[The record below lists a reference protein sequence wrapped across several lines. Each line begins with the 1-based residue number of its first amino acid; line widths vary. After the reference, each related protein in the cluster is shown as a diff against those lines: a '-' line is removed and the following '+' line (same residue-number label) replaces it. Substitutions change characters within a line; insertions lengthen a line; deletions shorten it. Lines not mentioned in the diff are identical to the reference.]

1 MRAASVLLRNRK
13 ATPFSVYIHWP
24 YCESKCTYC
33 NFNKYVQP
41 ITTLPDER
49 LKKAM
54 EKEIDYYVNQYQ
66 LHPRPIHS
74 IYFGGGTP
82 SKNKIRVGLCVCRA
96 DWLID
101 VLVTL
106 RLFFE

>member
-1 MRAASVLLRNRK
+1 MRGASKLLTRRET
-13 ATPFSVYIHWP
+13 TPFSVYIHWP

-41 ITTLPDER
+41 TATLPDER

-54 EKEIDYYVNQYQ
+54 EKEIDYYIDQYQ
-66 LHPRPIHS
+66 LHSRPIHS

-82 SKNKIRVGLCVCRA
+82 SKNKRRDALSVCGA
-96 DWLID
+96 G
-101 VLVTL
+101 
-106 RLFFE
+106 